1 MKTIEDLK
9 QSLDEV
15 ELTTHLEYN
24 KMIDVMLYKRG
35 IEDETLQQE
44 NEIIQERLQFLQQ
57 NK

>member
-24 KMIDVMLYKRG
+24 KMIDVMLHKRG